1 MSPDEL
7 LQQLDAVRGTFN
19 EQNHYH
25 AGRVAELR
33 EALRVALAE
42 RDDTRAVLRDAL
54 EERGALPAL
63 QAVADELQAAALPLQ
78 RWAGTY
84 WGYRNGRNGEVLVYV
99 EQLMA
104 SVRKLALLTRPG
116 TLLGSED
123 VARGS

>member
-63 QAVADELQAAALPLQ
+63 QAVAELQTAALPLQ
-78 RWAGTY
+78 HWADTY
-84 WGYRNGRNGEVLVYV
+84 WGYQQGRNGDVVAYVKQLVP
-99 EQLMA
+99 
-104 SVRKLALLTRPG
+104 SVRKLSLLVGAG